1 MPIPGYIVH
10 PDGHTHFVAD
20 KLTFF
25 AQHPETLEPTRAAV
39 AQHAADRRLHAAVL
53 EEEGAWSREVRRAKK
68 VDLEGEEG
76 YKHWCVGGRVV
87 QDCGECRGGFK
98 VELRDG
104 VEIEGL
110 LCERCRGTKLV
121 WSDCAVCVKEEAEK
135 VEAEKVKAEKL
146 TKGKRVEK
154 AASDDMA
161 TAGSGASP
169 ES

>member
-10 PDGHTHFVAD
+10 PDGHTHSVAD

-25 AQHPETLEPTRAAV
+25 AQHPETLEPSRAAV

-53 EEEGAWSREVRRAKK
+53 EEEVAWSLEVRRAKK
-68 VDLEGEEG
+68 VEMEGEEG
-76 YKHWCVGGRVV
+76 
-87 QDCGECRGGFK
+87 
-98 VELRDG
+98 RDG

-121 WSDCAVCVKEEAEK
+121 WSDCAVCVKEE
-135 VEAEKVKAEKL
+135 EAEKVKAEKL
-146 TKGKRVEK
+146 AKEEGDEK
-154 AASDDMA
+154 AAGDVVV
-161 TAGSGASP
+161 TAGGEASP

>member
-1 MPIPGYIVH
+1 MICELLRWFWFRGWGVVGVWECI
-10 PDGHTHFVAD
+10 GAD
-20 KLTFF
+20 WFRV
-25 AQHPETLEPTRAAV
+25 TR
-39 AQHAADRRLHAAVL
+39 
-53 EEEGAWSREVRRAKK
+53 
-68 VDLEGEEG
+68 
-76 YKHWCVGGRVV
+76 
-87 QDCGECRGGFK
+87 
-98 VELRDG
+98 RDG

-154 AASDDMA
+154 AAGDDMA
-161 TAGSGASP
+161 TAGGEAGP

>member
-10 PDGHTHFVAD
+10 PDGQTHSVAD

-39 AQHAADRRLHAAVL
+39 AQHAAQRLLHAAVL
-53 EEEGAWSREVRRAKK
+53 GEEVAWSREVRRAKK

-87 QDCGECRGGFK
+87 EGCGRCGGRFK
-98 VELRDG
+98 GDLRDG

-121 WSDCAVCVKEEAEK
+121 WSDCAVCIKEE
-135 VEAEKVKAEKL
+135 EAEKVKAEKL
-146 TKGKRVEK
+146 AKGERDEK
-154 AASDDMA
+154 AAGDDVV
-161 TAGSGASP
+161 TAGGEASP

>member
-10 PDGHTHFVAD
+10 PDGQTHSVAD

-39 AQHAADRRLHAAVL
+39 AQHAAQRLLHAAVL
-53 EEEGAWSREVRRAKK
+53 GEEVAWSREVRRAKK

-76 YKHWCVGGRVV
+76 YKHW
-87 QDCGECRGGFK
+87 
-98 VELRDG
+98 RDG

-121 WSDCAVCVKEEAEK
+121 WSDCAVCIKEE
-135 VEAEKVKAEKL
+135 EAEKVKAEKL
-146 TKGKRVEK
+146 AKGERDEK
-154 AASDDMA
+154 AAGDDVV
-161 TAGSGASP
+161 TAGGEASP